1 MPADPTTTNSSR
13 RRGAAVGL
21 LTALALAAPAA
32 APAPAAAAGDEPRVA
47 RPTFSLTAPT
57 SAGTLR
63 LRARPGDVLRGA
75 VVVRNAS
82 RHDITVKLRA
92 ADIANAANGNADY
105 VTRPLS
111 RTGRWL
117 RLEAPWVRLRPGAVR
132 RVGFNVRVP
141 AAARGGS
148 HYAGIVAY
156 DARDAATAAA
166 RKSAKGKSFNFYRI
180 NRQALP
186 VTVRLPGPVTR
197 SLALRSTKLTVEPVG
212 AGLVLGLLPGGSK
225 LIRSARVKLRVL
237 RDNKT
242 VFKHLSG
249 LGQLFPGSALNYR
262 IPWQGTPTDG
272 SYRVLGVIRPKDA
285 AEVQIDETVTFTSA
299 KAAELEDEAPPA
311 ASAAT
316 SSMPPWVWLA
326 LTLGAALLVGLSI
339 AVWKLARRPAV
350 EGAAR

>member
-1 MPADPTTTNSSR
+1 M
-13 RRGAAVGL
+13 
-21 LTALALAAPAA
+21 
-32 APAPAAAAGDEPRVA
+32 
-47 RPTFSLTAPT
+47 
-57 SAGTLR
+57 
-63 LRARPGDVLRGA
+63 
-75 VVVRNAS
+75 
-82 RHDITVKLRA
+82 
-92 ADIANAANGNADY
+92 
-105 VTRPLS
+105 
-111 RTGRWL
+111 
-117 RLEAPWVRLRPGAVR
+117 
-132 RVGFNVRVP
+132 
-141 AAARGGS
+141 
-148 HYAGIVAY
+148 
-156 DARDAATAAA
+156 
-166 RKSAKGKSFNFYRI
+166 
-180 NRQALP
+180 
-186 VTVRLPGPVTR
+186 TVRLPGPVTR

-237 RDNKT
+237 RDDKT

-249 LGQLFPGSALNYR
+249 LGQLFPGSALSYR

-326 LTLGAALLVGLSI
+326 LTLGAALLVALSI

-350 EGAAR
+350 EGAPR

>member
-1 MPADPTTTNSSR
+1 M
-13 RRGAAVGL
+13 
-21 LTALALAAPAA
+21 
-32 APAPAAAAGDEPRVA
+32 
-47 RPTFSLTAPT
+47 
-57 SAGTLR
+57 
-63 LRARPGDVLRGA
+63 
-75 VVVRNAS
+75 
-82 RHDITVKLRA
+82 
-92 ADIANAANGNADY
+92 
-105 VTRPLS
+105 
-111 RTGRWL
+111 
-117 RLEAPWVRLRPGAVR
+117 
-132 RVGFNVRVP
+132 RVP
-141 AAARGGS
+141 AAARAAS

-156 DARDAATAAA
+156 DAKDAATAAA

-186 VTVRLPGPVTR
+186 VTVRLTVPVTR
-197 SLALRSTKLTVEPVG
+197 SIALRSTKLTVEPVG

-249 LGQLFPGSALNYR
+249 LGQLFPGSPLKYR
-262 IPWQGTPTDG
+262 IPWQGTLTDG

-299 KAAELEDEAPPA
+299 KAAELEDEAPPP

-326 LTLGAALLVGLSI
+326 LAIGAALLVGLSI
-339 AVWKLARRPAV
+339 AVWKLARRPAAQ
-350 EGAAR
+350 GAPR